1 MKVLRHIQ
9 FLVAIFSLTIAFSFN
24 AKAST
29 PPLTIK
35 VANAPQFLVAG
46 QSHVFTLEVQNTSDE
61 VFTFSLLPGFRPSV
75 SWQTKGGAIGGGT
88 GLSGSSMTCT
98 SSTGFDPTTGEL
110 VCKTL
115 CYKPSDFVTLQPKE
129 TRKIDVT
136 VDAPENIQARR
147 AMATV
152 NFQLDSNFDGKDLGL
167 TAWTGT
173 FEFDYELPI
182 VKKARG
188 K

>member
-1 MKVLRHIQ
+1 MKVLKQLQ
-9 FLVAIFSLTIAFSFN
+9 FLTVILVLVAAFGLD

-29 PPLTIK
+29 PPILVK

-46 QSHVFTLEVQNTSDE
+46 QSHVFTLEVQSTSDE

-75 SWQTKGGAIGGGT
+75 CWETKSGAMGCSGIGGY
-88 GLSGSSMTCT
+88 SMTCT
-98 SSTGFDPTTGEL
+98 SSTGFTETGEL

-115 CYKPSDFVTLQPKE
+115 CYKPSDFITLQPKE
-129 TRKIDVT
+129 SRKIDVT
-136 VDAPENIQARR
+136 VDAPEDVQARR
-147 AMATV
+147 ATATV
-152 NFQLDSNFDGKDLGL
+152 NFQLDSDFDGKDLNL
-167 TAWTGT
+167 AAWTGT
-173 FEFDYELPI
+173 FEFTYKLPI